1 MSLEVYV
8 FSEILN
14 EIIPSLKGAS
24 GMFMRI
30 LEIFN
35 TI

>member
-14 EIIPSLKGAS
+14 EIIPPLKG
-24 GMFMRI
+24 GQGDVHEDFRN
-30 LEIFN
+30 F
-35 TI
+35 